1 MTTFVLSHNLQL
13 QSASAP
19 AFDLQQLADGL
30 TRHTKHSITTSVL
43 SHPHWLLSLE
53 GDAMPTELAEDLVSA
68 WMKFRAELMQDIDHV
83 VLALGGRKDTPASP
97 GSPLQEG
104 FWGVDVVETKDAAT
118 FLREPWASTFHGYSC
133 LLSQPCNSCRRPF
146 DVIR

>member
-19 AFDLQQLADGL
+19 AFDLQLLADGL

-104 FWGVDVVETKDAAT
+104 FWGVDVVETKDATT
-118 FLREPWASTFHGYSC
+118 FLQAINWPALKSG
-133 LLSQPCNSCRRPF
+133 RPADAVF
-146 DVIR
+146 EISSR